1 MITEY
6 VDVENVQSFVKLG
19 EKRKG
24 VHAGL
29 WVFWIAIG
37 IITGLLLITVAVTAL
52 FHYTS
57 PKLYKV
63 ALKLSDGST
72 VKIWVNAETYE
83 DLKLSGKRVINF
95 K

>member
-6 VDVENVQSFVKLG
+6 VDVENVQSFVKLD
-19 EKRKG
+19 EKREG
-24 VHAGL
+24 VHVGW
-29 WVFWIAIG
+29 WVFWIVIG
-37 IITGLLLITVAVTAL
+37 VLTALLLLTVAVTAW
-52 FHYTS
+52 FHFTS

-72 VKIWVNAETYE
+72 EKIWVDAETYE
-83 DLKLSGKRVINF
+83 DIKLKVNF

>member
-6 VDVENVQSFVKLG
+6 VDVENVQSFVKLD
-19 EKRKG
+19 EKLKG
-24 VHAGL
+24 VHVG
-29 WVFWIAIG
+29 WWIFW
-37 IITGLLLITVAVTAL
+37 LLIFWPALLVTAWL
-52 FHYTS
+52 HFNSTR
-57 PKLYKV
+57 LYKV

-72 VKIWVNAETYE
+72 EKIWVNSETYE